1 MVDGLLH
8 RGWLAKAAI
17 GLLFGCLGACQQAG
31 LSEHSF
37 ADRAVIIKSAS
48 LIGQSP
54 EQIDRVLGP
63 ATFKRRDHPAELWQ
77 FQSADCVTDIFF
89 FTKNNLL
96 TVTHVISR
104 SRSGETID
112 NDLCLVKFAPKSI

>member
-8 RGWLAKAAI
+8 RCWLVKAAI
-17 GLLFGCLGACQQAG
+17 GLLLGCLGACQQVG
-31 LSEHSF
+31 SSEHNF
-37 ADRAVIIKSAS
+37 ADRTVIIKSSS

-54 EQIDRVLGP
+54 EQIGRILGP

-77 FQSADCVTDIFF
+77 FQSPDCVTDIFF